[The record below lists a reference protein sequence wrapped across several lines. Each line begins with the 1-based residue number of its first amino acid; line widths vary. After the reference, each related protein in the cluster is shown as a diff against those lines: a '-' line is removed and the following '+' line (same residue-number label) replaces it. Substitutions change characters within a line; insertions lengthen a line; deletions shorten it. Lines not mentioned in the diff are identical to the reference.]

1 MLISVITTIK
11 DDPLGIYATIKSVIN
26 QSIFSNIEYII
37 VDASIKKKT
46 TNIIVDL
53 IKKKNIKLIKS
64 KDNNLYRG
72 LNMGIRASTG
82 KYIGIINSGD
92 IYYSH
97 NILKYISSIISKNPS
112 VNLIYGN
119 LYYFNSFNIVRE
131 WNIKTQNFN
140 TIDPLK
146 IPHPTAFIKKD
157 IFIKNKY
164 YSVNY
169 KISSDLDFFLK
180 SKKNFDK
187 RNFYINKY
195 FIYMKEGGLST
206 SARTVLIKIFED
218 ISILFFYYSLFF
230 IYFYLKK
237 VFIKIPGFFS
247 LKNEHK
253 LYNRFLARLIEVSR
267 K

>member
-1 MLISVITTIK
+1 MLISIITTIK
-11 DDPLGIYATIKSVIN
+11 DDHLGIYSTIKSVIN

-64 KDNNLYRG
+64 KDNNLYQG
-72 LNMGIRASTG
+72 LNMGIMASTG

-92 IYYSH
+92 IYYSN
-97 NILKYISSIISKNPS
+97 NILKYISSIIRKNPS

-119 LYYFNSFNIVRE
+119 LYYFNSFKIVRS
-131 WNIKTQNFN
+131 WNIKTQNFS

-146 IPHPTAFIKKD
+146 IPHSAAFIKKD
-157 IFIKNKY
+157 IYIKNKN
-164 YSVNY
+164 YSENY

-180 SKKNFDK
+180 SKQDLDK
-187 RNFYINKY
+187 RNLHINKH

-206 SARTVLIKIFED
+206 NLKTITVKIFED

-230 IYFYLKK
+230 FYFYIKK
-237 VFIKIPGFFS
+237 ILIKIPGFILFKDQ
-247 LKNEHK
+247 LKI
-253 LYNRFLARLIEVSR
+253 YQRLIDRLAEVLR